1 MKKFKLQ
8 KGFIAG
14 ALGATMI
21 LTGCKNTD
29 NKIVDST
36 FDNTIETTVDNTIE
50 TTIQTTVDTTISSV
64 DSVETN
70 NNSNLLEGIDENM
83 PLTVE
88 IEKVELEDFEIGY
101 KLPNDYIPYNVDSDY
116 QLPGIFPIEEM
127 TDDYT
132 VFGLPNQIDKDG
144 NPVDVSFE
152 GAIGV
157 YQPYFKFLMSKNDI
171 LNKYGKLSSIDTL
184 EDYSFATEEEQE
196 ILNAID
202 YLHSIVVE
210 EYNATKGVSL
220 KK

>member
-8 KGFIAG
+8 RGFIAG

-36 FDNTIETTVDNTIE
+36 FDSTIETTVDNTIE
-50 TTIQTTVDTTISSV
+50 TTITSV
-64 DSVETN
+64 DSVEAN
-70 NNSNLLEGIDENM
+70 KDANLFDVIDENM
-83 PLTVE
+83 PLTIE
-88 IEKVELEDFEIGY
+88 IEQVELEDFEIGY
-101 KLPNDYIPYNVDSDY
+101 KLPNDYIPYNVDNNY
-116 QLPGIFPIEEM
+116 NLPSLLSIEEM
-127 TDDYT
+127 TDDYKI
-132 VFGLPNQIDKDG
+132 FGLPNQIDKDG

-157 YQPYFKFLMSKNDI
+157 YQPYFKFLMAKNDI

-202 YLHSIVVE
+202 YLHGIVVE